1 MPRNADTLDVFFGLE
16 GENGKTPKELASAV
30 RTAVVA
36 QLREGA
42 KAVAV
47 AKAFTGKA
55 PETQLDLATTE
66 VIGLLRRA
74 MTGVSI
80 PDVLVSG
87 WTKYSALRKY
97 ANASEYPPDKTYVEP
112 FFKQTLTSKHRPF
125 VELKLGGM
133 PSGKVQFEVAVDI
146 TFEEVSLSIRG
157 GQIVGAKPGKMSAS
171 GTIKCEGKQ
180 ILKRKFGDFTLPG
193 ELHFESGVVLDP
205 KAAGLASP
213 SLPSSTPSVHPA

>member
-16 GENGKTPKELASAV
+16 GENGKTPKEVASAV
-30 RTAVVA
+30 RAAVVA

-74 MTGVSI
+74 MTEVSI
-80 PDVLVSG
+80 SDVLASG
-87 WTKYSALRKY
+87 WNKYSAVRKY

-112 FFKQTLTSKHRPF
+112 VFKQTLTSKHRPF
-125 VELKLGGM
+125 VELTLGGV
-133 PSGKVQFEVAVDI
+133 PTGKVQFEVAVDI

-157 GQIVGAKPGKMSAS
+157 GHIVAARPGKTSAS
-171 GTIKCEGKQ
+171 GTIKCGGKQ
-180 ILKRKFGDFTLPG
+180 IFTRKLGEFVLPG
-193 ELHFESGVVLDP
+193 EIRFESGVVLDP
-205 KAAGLASP
+205 KAAALAP
-213 SLPSSTPSVHPA
+213 QSLPLSTPTVHPV